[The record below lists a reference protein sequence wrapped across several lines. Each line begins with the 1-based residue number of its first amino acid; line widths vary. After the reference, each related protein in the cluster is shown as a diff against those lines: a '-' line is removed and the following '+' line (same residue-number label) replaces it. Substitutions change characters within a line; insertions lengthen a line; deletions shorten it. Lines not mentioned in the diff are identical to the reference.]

1 MSRAASYIFNP
12 EINSQLA
19 GFRSQLKEKGYA
31 DVTIRQKCNYVGD
44 FLQWLDQERL
54 EWYQAR
60 YNDLLNYID
69 HCRLEGQ
76 SKKLVNNKLRSIR
89 NFYQYQKEMD
99 PTIHNPALHLM
110 IRGEYHRLPS
120 GNLDYKTLEKLYD
133 NYSKKTLRD
142 KRNKVI
148 LGLLIYQGVTTGELQ
163 RMEPG
168 HVQLNKGRIFIQG
181 TRKTNSRY
189 LQLQPHQI
197 LEIDAYLKRVRSGIL
212 KGTGK
217 KRPVRKPDQVNQELI
232 SERMFCSM
240 GGSEDLRSTLLHMFR
255 NIHRDHP
262 EVRNAKQIRSSVIT
276 HWLKHYNLRQVQYM
290 AGHKYVSSTE
300 RYQQNNLDKLQGQ
313 LEKYH
318 PLEQNNK

>member
-12 EINSQLA
+12 EINTCLA

-31 DVTIRQKCNYVGD
+31 DGTIRQKCNYVGY
-44 FLQWLDQERL
+44 FLQWLEKERL
-54 EWYQAR
+54 EWGHVR
-60 YNDLLNYID
+60 YNDMLCFID
-69 HCRLEGQ
+69 HCRLEGE
-76 SKKLVNNKLRSIR
+76 SKRLVNNKLRSIR
-89 NFYQYQKEMD
+89 NFYRYQKEMD
-99 PTIHNPALHLM
+99 PSVHNPALHLM

-120 GNLDYKTLEKLYD
+120 GNLDYKTLEKLYE

-148 LGLLIYQGVTTGELQ
+148 IGLLIYQGVTTGELQ

-168 HVQLNKGRIFIQG
+168 HVQLNKGRVFIQG
-181 TRKTNSRY
+181 TRKTGSRY
-189 LQLQPHQI
+189 LQLQPQQI
-197 LEIDAYLKRVRSGIL
+197 LETDAYLKRVRPGIL

-217 KRPVRKPDQVNQELI
+217 MRPARKPDHINRELI
-232 SERMFCSM
+232 SERMFFSI
-240 GGSEDLRSTLLHMFR
+240 GGSEILKSSMLHMFR
-255 NIHRDHP
+255 SIHQGHP
-262 EVRNAKQIRSSVIT
+262 EVKNAMQIRSSVIT

-318 PLEQNNK
+318 PLERS

>member
-1 MSRAASYIFNP
+1 
-12 EINSQLA
+12 
-19 GFRSQLKEKGYA
+19 
-31 DVTIRQKCNYVGD
+31 
-44 FLQWLDQERL
+44 LQWLDQERL

-197 LEIDAYLKRVRSGIL
+197 LEIDAYLKRVRPGIL

-217 KRPVRKPDQVNQELI
+217 KRPARKPDQVNQELI
-232 SERMFCSM
+232 SQRMFCSM